1 MHKKGTVPCVCVCG
15 AGGGLG
21 LLAFDKGAIWDFKV
35 GRQAK
40 RLGVEGRNLINSFK
54 GYG

>member
-21 LLAFDKGAIWDFKV
+21 LLAFDTGAIWDFKV
-35 GRQAK
+35 GRQGTKIGCERA
-40 RLGVEGRNLINSFK
+40 
-54 GYG
+54 